1 LLKGF
6 DKKGH
11 ASELLFSDECK
22 SAWKEKKWGGNRST
36 GYWKQNVM
44 TSCEFMKCFYTSKRN
59 GDWFK
64 CVSL

>member
-22 SAWKEKKWGGNRST
+22 SAWKEEKEKENGVGIAQL
-36 GYWKQNVM
+36 GI
-44 TSCEFMKCFYTSKRN
+44 RN
-59 GDWFK
+59 K
-64 CVSL
+64 M